1 MTIFTPPVKN
11 VVRWGWQFAP
21 VTLATFWK
29 TVDQSGQGFDG
40 NGLPACQ
47 IVPNASCDISIYQ
60 HWGLKSHGGEDVPC
74 PHREPILNSADGRV
88 LEVNTDRN
96 TGLGVVVFHP
106 QHNLKTIHW
115 HMDSIDVKVGD
126 EVKQG
131 QVLGLADSTG
141 ASTGTHDHWA
151 CKATDNLGN
160 TINKDNGWL
169 GNIPFRHL
177 VGWFKDMRFVKVGQN
192 GVEVYLVVN
201 SQRSKISNA
210 LAFQLMSGNWSSI
223 EVITQAE
230 LDLIPSTGK
239 ELLGWEQE

>member
-1 MTIFTPPVKN
+1 
-11 VVRWGWQFAP
+11 
-21 VTLATFWK
+21 
-29 TVDQSGQGFDG
+29 
-40 NGLPACQ
+40 
-47 IVPNASCDISIYQ
+47 
-60 HWGLKSHGGEDVPC
+60 
-74 PHREPILNSADGRV
+74 
-88 LEVNTDRN
+88 
-96 TGLGVVVFHP
+96 
-106 QHNLKTIHW
+106 
-115 HMDSIDVKVGD
+115 MDSIDVKVGD